1 MNSPVRSEQ
10 DQYWMGKALELAR
23 SAGDADEVPV
33 GAILVLDDVIIGEG
47 YNQPISAQDP
57 SAHAE
62 IMAIRAGARLQ
73 GNYRLPGTQ
82 LYSTM
87 EPCPMCAG
95 AIVHAR
101 IKRLVYAARDEKWG
115 ACGSLFDIPGC
126 AGLNHKLQVQG
137 GVMADESAELLRSFF
152 KLRRG

>member
-1 MNSPVRSEQ
+1 
-10 DQYWMGKALELAR
+10 MGKALELAR

-33 GAILVLDDVIIGEG
+33 GAILILDGEIIGRG

-62 IMAIRAGARLQ
+62 IMAIRAGARQL
-73 GNYRLPGTQ
+73 GNYRLPGSQ

-101 IKRLVYAARDEKWG
+101 IKRLVFAARDEKWG

-126 AGLNHKLQVQG
+126 EGLNHKLEVQG

-152 KLRRG
+152 KMKRG

>member
-1 MNSPVRSEQ
+1 
-10 DQYWMGKALELAR
+10 MGKALGLAR
-23 SAGDADEVPV
+23 LAGEADEVPV
-33 GAILVLDDVIIGEG
+33 GAILVMDGEIIGQG

-62 IMAIRAGARLQ
+62 IIAIRAGARHLS
-73 GNYRLPGTQ
+73 NYRLPGSQ

-115 ACGSLFDIPGC
+115 ACGSLFDIPGGE
-126 AGLNHKLQVQG
+126 GLNHKLQVQG
-137 GVMADESAELLRSFF
+137 GVMAEESAQLLRSFF
-152 KLRRG
+152 KMRRG

>member
-1 MNSPVRSEQ
+1 MNNPQHSEQ

-23 SAGDADEVPV
+23 CAGDLDEVPV
-33 GAILVLDDVIIGEG
+33 GAILVMDGEIIGEG

-62 IMAIRAGARLQ
+62 IMAIRAAARHLS
-73 GNYRLPGTQ
+73 NYRLPGSQ
-82 LYSTM
+82 IYSTM

-101 IKRLVYAARDEKWG
+101 IRRLVYAARDEKWG
-115 ACGSLFDIPGC
+115 ACGSLFNIPGC
-126 AGLNHKLQVQG
+126 EGLNHKLQVQG
-137 GVMADESAELLRSFF
+137 GVMAEESAQLLRSFF

>member
-1 MNSPVRSEQ
+1 
-10 DQYWMGKALELAR
+10 MGKALELAR
-23 SAGDADEVPV
+23 SAGDVDEVPV
-33 GAILVLDDVIIGEG
+33 GAVLILNGEIIGQG

-62 IMAIRAGARLQ
+62 IIAIRAGARHLS
-73 GNYRLPGTQ
+73 NYRLPGSQ

-126 AGLNHKLQVQG
+126 VGLNHKLQVQG
-137 GVMADESAELLRSFF
+137 GVMAEESVELLQSFF
-152 KLRRG
+152 KLKRG